1 MHNRIEHFPISF
13 FSMILGLTGFTIAFQ
28 KIEEFIKLNS
38 LFSNIFLGFTLL
50 LFVILSGIYLIKII
64 KFKEKVKEEF
74 KNPIKINFFP
84 AFSISFLLF
93 SVAFL
98 SVNVEVSKYLWIIG
112 TVFHFIFTLLI
123 VSFWIHNSKIEIK
136 HINPAWFIPAV
147 GNILVP
153 VSGTTHQFVEIS
165 WFFYSVGFFF
175 FLTLFIIFFNRI
187 IAHPPLPEKLLP
199 TFFILIAP
207 PAIGFVAYVKLT
219 GNVDSFSKILY
230 YFSLFITILLF
241 AQIKIFY
248 KIKFYLSWWAYS
260 FPVSAITI
268 ATILMFH
275 KTHLSALKYT
285 AFGLFSILSI
295 LIIILIIKTINAI
308 INKKICE
315 PEE

>member
-1 MHNRIEHFPISF
+1 MHNRIEYFPISF

-28 KIEEFIKLNS
+28 KIKEFIKLNF
-38 LFSNIFLGFTLL
+38 LFSNILLGFTIL
-50 LFVILSGIYLIKII
+50 LFVVLSVLYLIKII

-98 SVNVEVSKYLWIIG
+98 SVNIEISKYLWIIG
-112 TVFHFIFTLLI
+112 TGFH
-123 VSFWIHNSKIEIK
+123 
-136 HINPAWFIPAV
+136 
-147 GNILVP
+147 
-153 VSGTTHQFVEIS
+153 
-165 WFFYSVGFFF
+165 F

-207 PAIGFVAYVKLT
+207 PAIGFVSYVKLT
-219 GNVDSFSKILY
+219 GNIDSFSKILY

-241 AQIKIFY
+241 TQVKIFY

-275 KTHLSALKYT
+275 KTHLNALKYT

-295 LIIILIIKTINAI
+295 LIIILIFKTIIAI